1 MKNKKEKTVIGIY
14 ARKSKFTGKGES
26 VDNQIKACEEY
37 VRTNFVK
44 NGEESINVKKSKSVG
59 CAESFPITRVR
70 AWPQVVLADAVHVYF
85 LEGFFPPSSYSS

>member
-44 NGEESINVKKSKSVG
+44 NGEENINIEIPSQ
-59 CAESFPITRVR
+59 E
-70 AWPQVVLADAVHVYF
+70 DN
-85 LEGFFPPSSYSS
+85 LE

>member
-44 NGEESINVKKSKSVG
+44 NGEENINI
-59 CAESFPITRVR
+59 EIY
-70 AWPQVVLADAVHVYF
+70 QD
-85 LEGFFPPSSYSS
+85 EGISGKDLVSRPGMMKLKFS